1 VVGADRPVTPAA
13 GSPAPDFTARNQ
25 YGEPVRLAD
34 FRGRRDVVLVFYPY
48 AFSGVCTSELTTLR
62 DRPDLLAAA
71 EFLAISCD
79 PMFTLRAY
87 ADAQKLEFSLLT
99 DFWPHGE
106 IARSYGVFDEAHG
119 CALRGTFV
127 IDHTGTIRWSVVNQ
141 IPEPRNPADYATALT
156 NLGHDL
162 G

>member
-1 VVGADRPVTPAA
+1 VTIPAA
-13 GSPAPDFTARNQ
+13 GSRAPDFSTRNQ
-25 YGEPVRLAD
+25 YGEQVRLSD
-34 FRGRRDVVLVFYPY
+34 FAGRRDVVLVFYPY
-48 AFSGVCTSELTTLR
+48 AFSQVCTSELAALR

-87 ADAQKLEFSLLT
+87 SDAQGLDFSLLT

-106 IARSYGVFDEAHG
+106 IASSYGVFDADRG

-127 IDHTGTIRWSVVNQ
+127 VDRTGVVRWSVVNP
-141 IPEPRNPADYATALT
+141 IPEARNPDEYAAALAAL
-156 NLGHDL
+156 NLR
-162 G
+162 

>member
-1 VVGADRPVTPAA
+1 MTIPAVGSR
-13 GSPAPDFTARNQ
+13 APDFSTRNQ
-25 YGEPVRLAD
+25 YGERVRLSD
-34 FRGRRDVVLVFYPY
+34 FAGHRDVVLVFYPY
-48 AFSGVCTSELTTLR
+48 AFSQVCTSELAALR

-87 ADAQKLEFSLLT
+87 ADAQGLNFGLLT

-106 IARSYGVFDEAHG
+106 IATSYGVFDPDRG

-127 IDHTGTIRWSVVNQ
+127 IDRTGLVRWSVVNP
-141 IPEPRNPADYATALT
+141 IPDARNPDDYVAALAAL
-156 NLGHDL
+156 NLR
-162 G
+162 

>member
-1 VVGADRPVTPAA
+1 MTPAA
-13 GSPAPDFTARNQ
+13 GSRAPDFTARNQ
-25 YGEPVRLAD
+25 HGEQVRLSDYA
-34 FRGRRDVVLVFYPY
+34 GRSDVVLVFYPY
-48 AFSGVCTSELTTLR
+48 AFSGVCTSELAALR

-87 ADAQKLEFSLLT
+87 ADAQKLEFGLLT
-99 DFWPHGE
+99 DFWPHGA
-106 IARSYGVFDEAHG
+106 IASSYGVFDAERG

-127 IDHTGTIRWSVVNQ
+127 VDQAGIVRWSVVNP
-141 IPEPRNPADYATALT
+141 IPEARNLDDYARALAT
-156 NLGHDL
+156 LGHDL

>member
-1 VVGADRPVTPAA
+1 VTIPAA
-13 GSPAPDFTARNQ
+13 GSRAPDFSTRNQ
-25 YGEPVRLAD
+25 YGEEVRLSD
-34 FRGRRDVVLVFYPY
+34 FTSRRDVVLVFYPY
-48 AFSGVCTSELTTLR
+48 AFSQVCTSELAALR

-87 ADAQKLEFSLLT
+87 SDAQGLNFGLLT

-106 IARSYGVFDEAHG
+106 IASSYGVFDADRG

-127 IDHTGTIRWSVVNQ
+127 VDRTGVVRWSVVNP
-141 IPEPRNPADYATALT
+141 IPEARNPDDYAEALAAL
-156 NLGHDL
+156 NLR
-162 G
+162 

>member
-1 VVGADRPVTPAA
+1 MTPAV
-13 GSPAPDFTARNQ
+13 GSRAPDFTARNQ
-25 YGEPVRLAD
+25 HGEQVRLSDYA
-34 FRGRRDVVLVFYPY
+34 GRSDVVLVFYPY
-48 AFSGVCTSELTTLR
+48 AFSGVCTSELAALR

-87 ADAQKLEFSLLT
+87 ADAQKLEFGLLT
-99 DFWPHGE
+99 DFWPHGA
-106 IARSYGVFDEAHG
+106 IASSYGVFDPERG

-127 IDHTGTIRWSVVNQ
+127 VDRTGIVRWSVVNP
-141 IPEPRNPADYATALT
+141 IPQARDLDDYARALAT
-156 NLGHDL
+156 LGHDL

>member
-1 VVGADRPVTPAA
+1 VTPAV
-13 GSPAPDFTARNQ
+13 GSRAPDFTARNQ
-25 YGEPVRLAD
+25 YGEEVRLAD
-34 FRGRRDVVLVFYPY
+34 FHGRRDVVLVFYPY

-87 ADAQKLEFSLLT
+87 ADAQKLGFGLLS
-99 DFWPHGE
+99 DFWPHGA
-106 IARSYGVFDEAHG
+106 IASSYGVFDSGRG

-127 IDHTGTIRWSVVNQ
+127 VDRTGVIRWSVVNP
-141 IPEPRNPADYATALT
+141 IPEARDPEQYATALAE
-156 NLGHDL
+156 LGLDL